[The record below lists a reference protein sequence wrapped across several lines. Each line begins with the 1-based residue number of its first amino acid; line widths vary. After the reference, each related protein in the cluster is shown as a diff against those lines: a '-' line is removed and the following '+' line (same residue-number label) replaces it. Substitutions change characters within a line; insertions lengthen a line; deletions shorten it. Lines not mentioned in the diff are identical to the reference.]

1 MKVVFFGTQPYDR
14 ESFDTINN
22 NGAYGFDIVYHHS
35 HLTPDNAV
43 LARGA
48 EAVCI
53 FVNDTAD
60 AVAIRRLADEGVR
73 LIALR
78 CAGFNNVDLKAA
90 AACGIG
96 VVRVPAYSPHA
107 VAEHAVALLLA
118 LDRKVHR
125 AYWRTR
131 DGNFSLHGLLG
142 FDLYGKTAGV
152 VGTGRIARALIGIL
166 KGFGMEVLAYDIR
179 PDEEY
184 ARTAGITYVTL
195 DELYR
200 RSDVI
205 SLHCPLTEQTR
216 YMINADSIAR
226 MKPGVVLLNTGRG
239 QLIHTEA
246 LIEGLKQRRIGAAG
260 LDVYEEEAAYFYED
274 TSDRIM
280 SDDVET
286 AELDS
291 AEFDRVININL
302 RSMFL
307 CMKYELRQMLRQ
319 GGEGYAIVNCSSIG
333 GLIGLPGRV
342 AYHASKHAV
351 LGMTKCAALEY
362 AARGIRINA
371 ICPATIETP
380 MVEKMLA
387 TGAIREVAEPIGR
400 FGHPEEVASTVLWLC
415 SPAASFIVGQGIAVD
430 GGYTVK

>member
-1 MKVVFFGTQPYDR
+1 MKMELGMTGKVVLVA
-14 ESFDTINN
+14 
-22 NGAYGFDIVYHHS
+22 GATSGIGKATAILFARSGASV
-35 HLTPDNAV
+35 V
-43 LARGA
+43 LAG
-48 EAVCI
+48 
-53 FVNDTAD
+53 
-60 AVAIRRLADEGVR
+60 RREKLLREITGELTGEG
-73 LIALR
+73 
-78 CAGFNNVDLKAA
+78 LKAA
-90 AACGIG
+90 WTVCD
-96 VVRVPAYSPHA
+96 V
-107 VAEHAVALLLA
+107 
-118 LDRKVHR
+118 
-125 AYWRTR
+125 T
-131 DGNFSLHGLLG
+131 
-142 FDLYGKTAGV
+142 
-152 VGTGRIARALIGIL
+152 
-166 KGFGMEVLAYDIR
+166 
-179 PDEEY
+179 DEEQVK
-184 ARTAGITYVTL
+184 AMIDFTVRTFGRLDCAYNNAG
-195 DELYR
+195 
-200 RSDVI
+200 
-205 SLHCPLTEQTR
+205 
-216 YMINADSIAR
+216 
-226 MKPGVVLLNTGRG
+226 
-239 QLIHTEA
+239 
-246 LIEGLKQRRIGAAG
+246 
-260 LDVYEEEAAYFYED
+260 
-274 TSDRIM
+274 IM

-380 MVEKMLA
+380 MDEKMLA
-387 TGAIREVAEPIGR
+387 TGAIHEVAEPIGR